1 MDRKVFWAILL
12 TYLVISFVPA
22 LSLMSLMGRLG
33 GGKKS
38 SGPGGQ

>member
-1 MDRKVFWAILL
+1 MSRQVFWAILL

-22 LSLMSLMGRLG
+22 LSLMSLIGRAG

-38 SGPGGQ
+38 GGQ